1 MYLVVRNVQVY
12 VFGRHKCS
20 SICIRSPK
28 TFKYMYPVAIN
39 IQIYVSC
46 RHKRS
51 NICIRSPLTFKY
63 MYPVAINVQIYVSS
77 HHKCS
82 NICILIIGA
91 RIVNTNSKY
100 KEDDFTDSDADDYSQ
115 DVCIYFRQ

>member
-1 MYLVVRNVQVY
+1 
-12 VFGRHKCS
+12 
-20 SICIRSPK
+20 
-28 TFKYMYPVAIN
+28 MYPVAIN

-63 MYPVAINVQIYVSS
+63 MYPVTINVQIYVSS
-77 HHKCS
+77 RHKCS